1 MTRAPAGRGDPRARR
16 GSGVREGAEDG
27 GGNRRGSGGL
37 SRRTATDPGA
47 GRRGGVTSCHRSAMT
62 WGVGVCQGGAGEC
75 PQKTKKANKPD
86 PTPWRGDK
94 HESSDRQTPHPP
106 PTWAWERVSHWG
118 WAWTNSERGPRSRP
132 KSCEGRTD
140 SDGKK
145 ENPDMLHTHTHTH
158 THTDTCT
165 HQAPPHKRANT
176 PGFFLRPRGTR
187 LGPTQRGSGVT
198 PT

>member
-106 PTWAWERVSHWG
+106 PPG
-118 WAWTNSERGPRSRP
+118 RGRESAIGDGPGRIPRG
-132 KSCEGRTD
+132 GRGRARNPARGGQIATE
-140 SDGKK
+140 KK
-145 ENPDMLHTHTHTH
+145 KTQTCSTHIHTHIHTRTHARTRH
-158 THTDTCT
+158 PRTSAQT
-165 HQAPPHKRANT
+165 HQVS
-176 PGFFLRPRGTR
+176 F
-187 LGPTQRGSGVT
+187 
-198 PT
+198 